1 MNKTKPITFRTEDD
15 KYLITI
21 CNSEKMADNV
31 FERNTENDF
40 KLVDRYKFQQLEVFV
55 WNDFVNFN

>member
-1 MNKTKPITFRTEDD
+1 MNKIKPITFRTEDD

-21 CNSEKMADNV
+21 CNGEKMADKV
-31 FERNTENDF
+31 FEINTENDF